1 MSKTYR
7 LFISH
12 SWAYSEAY
20 DGLIDLLDKSPTF
33 DYVDYSVPRNDPIH
47 NAGTDK
53 QLFAAIKRQM
63 APCHAVLMLA
73 GVYST
78 HSKWI
83 NKEIAIAAREF
94 TNPKPIIGI
103 APWGQENL
111 SSVVQAAAVDIVRWQ
126 KSSIE
131 NAIRIYSL

>member
-1 MSKTYR
+1 MSKTFR

-12 SWAYSEAY
+12 SWAYSDSY
-20 DGLIDLLDKSPTF
+20 DGLIKLLDKSPTF
-33 DYVDYSVPRNDPIH
+33 SYVDYSVPRNDPIH
-47 NAGTDK
+47 NAGTD
-53 QLFAAIKRQM
+53 QELLDAIKRQM

-78 HSKWI
+78 YSKWI
-83 NKEIAIAAREF
+83 NQEIALAAGGF
-94 TNPKPIIGI
+94 AKPKPIIGI
-103 APWGQENL
+103 APWAQQKV

-131 NAIRIYSL
+131 EAIRLHSL

>member
-12 SWAYSEAY
+12 SWAYSDTY
-20 DGLIDLLDKSPTF
+20 DGLVNLLNKSPAF
-33 DYVDYSVPRNDPIH
+33 PYIDYSVPRNDPIH

-53 QLFAAIKRQM
+53 ELLEAIKRQM

-78 HSKWI
+78 YSKWI
-83 NKEIAIAAREF
+83 NKEIALAAGGF

-111 SSVVQAAAVDIVRWQ
+111 SSVVQAAAVEIVRWQ

-131 NAIRIYSL
+131 GAIRLHSL